1 MYKQGGLLMG
11 YKISQRIE
19 HQNLT
24 KRVILAML
32 AGVCGLAI
40 ALSAQFTASANSHC
54 VAVSTSKGNLTAAQ
68 VGGNISGEVDA
79 TGCDVGAYFNADSPG
94 QVMNAEIHDA
104 NQYGVFVDGNVAG
117 DTKVD
122 VTGSEIYNIGNHS
135 GGVFA
140 PNGGQT
146 GLGVYYAGF
155 NSPGT
160 VNGVVSDNAIHDY
173 QKGGIAVNG
182 SNASANVN
190 GNDIDGLEDV
200 PFIAQNGIQ
209 FGYGANG
216 QARGNTVNG
225 NWYTGANWAS
235 TGILVFE
242 SDNIKV
248 DKNTVENNQ
257 VGISMETWCFFGV
270 PTASN
275 NKVVSNNVLE
285 SQWGVSIAAYS
296 FFSDCDASANNNK
309 VTNNTV
315 SNSDVDGSEGIFVG
329 TAVISGSF
337 EPEANNNKV
346 IHNSVSGFATPYS
359 NLDDTDTKVH
369 ANAF

>member
-1 MYKQGGLLMG
+1 
-11 YKISQRIE
+11 
-19 HQNLT
+19 
-24 KRVILAML
+24 V
-32 AGVCGLAI
+32 
-40 ALSAQFTASANSHC
+40 SASSHC
-54 VAVSTSKGNLTAAQ
+54 TAVSTSKGNLTAAQ
-68 VGGNISGEVDA
+68 VGGNVSGEVDA
-79 TGCDVGAYFNADSPG
+79 TGCDIGVYFNADNPG
-94 QVMNAEIHDA
+94 KVKDAEIHDS
-104 NQYGVFVDGNVAG
+104 NQYGVYVDGNIAG

-122 VTGSEIYNIGNHS
+122 IANSSIYNIGNHT
-135 GGVFA
+135 GGVFD
-140 PNGGQT
+140 PNGSQT
-146 GLGVYYAGF
+146 GLGIYYAGF

-160 VNGVVSDNAIHDY
+160 VSGKISGNEISLY

-190 GNDIDGLEDV
+190 GNNIDGLEDV

-209 FGYGANG
+209 FGYGASG
-216 QARGNTVNG
+216 QVRDNTVNG

-270 PTASN
+270 PTANN
-275 NKVVSNNVLE
+275 NKVIDNTILE

-296 FFSDCDASANNNK
+296 FSSDCDASANNNK
-309 VTNNTV
+309 VTNNAI
-315 SNSDVDGSEGIFVG
+315 SNADVDGSEGIFVG
-329 TAVISGSF
+329 AAVISGSF

-346 IHNSVSGFATPYS
+346 IHNDVSGFTTPYS
-359 NLDDTDTKVH
+359 NSGDSATKVH